1 MLLSAVDLVAALA
14 DTTHTLTMRR
24 SVSKVLP
31 QLLRSH
37 AAASSPAIQQIG
49 FKLHLVRGFADDA
62 NLKKT
67 ALYDFHVAHGGKQ
80 PAQVTYPDR
89 CQQCPDA

>member
-1 MLLSAVDLVAALA
+1 
-14 DTTHTLTMRR
+14 MRK
-24 SVSKVLP
+24 SVSKLLP

-37 AAASSPAIQQIG
+37 AAASSPAVQQIG

-62 NLKKT
+62 NLKRT

-80 PAQVTYPDR
+80 PEQFSNSNGRQRCTCLITYKYMQVML
-89 CQQCPDA
+89 C